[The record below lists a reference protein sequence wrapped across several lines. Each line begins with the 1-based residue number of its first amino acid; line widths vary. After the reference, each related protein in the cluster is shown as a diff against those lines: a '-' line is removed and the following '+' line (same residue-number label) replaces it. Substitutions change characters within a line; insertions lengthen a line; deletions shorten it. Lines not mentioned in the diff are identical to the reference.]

1 SIANT
6 HRAWL
11 GLAWLGLAICREL
24 LLLMDGTLS
33 VKSTLGKGSTFSF
46 SLPLK
51 EASLIEIDKN
61 KTADDPVPATR
72 TYHLLVADDNAI
84 NRLIIK
90 KMITNL
96 GWTVNAVESGEK
108 AIALFSAGSNQYDA
122 ILMDIQMPILHGIE
136 TTTRIRNL
144 NPEGM
149 RLPIIAVTANSYNN
163 EPELLLAQRM
173 DGYIP
178 KPISVEQLHK
188 VVSDA
193 ILKSKNSL

>member
-1 SIANT
+1 
-6 HRAWL
+6 
-11 GLAWLGLAICREL
+11 
-24 LLLMDGTLS
+24 
-33 VKSTLGKGSTFSF
+33 
-46 SLPLK
+46 
-51 EASLIEIDKN
+51 
-61 KTADDPVPATR
+61 
-72 TYHLLVADDNAI
+72 LVADDNAI